1 MIVRLAMHSGFC
13 FGVRRAI
20 DLARDAAYGEENIYT
35 YGALIHNPEY
45 VRELE
50 AENIFVV
57 DDINQLHNSTVII
70 RSHGI
75 RKQDYELLKK
85 QGNTIIDATCP
96 YVKRTHD
103 IIEKANKEGYPVY
116 IFGDRNHPEVLGIE
130 SYGDER
136 TRIFAPGEDPGEI
149 EHAKLCIISQ
159 TTQKISQLKELACI
173 VLPHVQELR
182 VFNTICLA
190 TSQRQKASIDLAKDS
205 DLMLIVGGKTSANT
219 KMLAQLCSEFCQ
231 SIHIERA
238 RELSGKEFEG
248 KKRIGIAAGASTPSE
263 HIIEVYNKILKI
275 NGDSVYATG
284 ISEIPL
290 FKEES

>member
-136 TRIFAPGEDPGEI
+136 TCIFAPGEDPGEI